1 MSIKIA
7 LIDNDQ
13 VVRAEADLA
22 ENGHQETLETF
33 LRKVKEELVTGQ
45 TAYLEIED
53 SKTDT
58 VTFEIAQFG

>member
-13 VVRAEADLA
+13 AVRVKVDLSQ
-22 ENGHQETLETF
+22 NGQDDLFGTF
-33 LRKVKEELVTGQ
+33 LRQIKQEMVAGE

-53 SKTDT
+53 SKTDSIT
-58 VTFEIAQFG
+58 YEISQFV

>member
-13 VVRAEADLA
+13 AVRVEADLSR
-22 ENGHQETLETF
+22 NGQDDPFGKF
-33 LRKVKEELVTGQ
+33 LRQIKEELVPGE

-58 VTFEIAQFG
+58 ITFEISQFG

>member
-13 VVRAEADLA
+13 AVRAEADLSG
-22 ENGHQETLETF
+22 NGQNDSFGRF
-33 LRKVKEELVTGQ
+33 LRQIKRELVPGQ

-53 SKTDT
+53 NKTDT
-58 VTFEIAQFG
+58 ITFEISQFG

>member
-13 VVRAEADLA
+13 AVRAKVDLSQ
-22 ENGHQETLETF
+22 NGQDDLFGTF
-33 LRKVKEELVTGQ
+33 LRQIKQEMVAGE

-53 SKTDT
+53 SKTDSIT
-58 VTFEIAQFG
+58 YEISQFV